1 MYGIAFTLLFVLA
14 PRLDMASNSPMLNSE
29 PVAALFLAYAL
40 LGQFLNELQLV
51 GGVIVVVG
59 IVSLGLMDR

>member
-1 MYGIAFTLLFVLA
+1 LLFVLA

-29 PVAALFLAYAL
+29 PVAALFLAYVL
-40 LGQFLNELQLV
+40 LGQLLNEIQLV